1 MAILFGSI
9 VLLAIGIFMI
19 VMILV
24 YQKKKIRH
32 IREQEE
38 IRSKYAR
45 SVLKATIEIRE
56 ETLEYVGREL
66 HDNIGQ
72 LLSLVKLYLSKP
84 SVKPSTD
91 VKWLIE
97 QAITDIRALSHNLN
111 IGRIDGYAIS
121 EFIAQEVNKINKIS
135 GLTAV
140 YESASSCDIPDPQS
154 RLMVCRIFQES
165 INNIIKHAEACN
177 ILITLATENDRCIL
191 TVADDGIGFD
201 IDKQSDGTGL
211 ANIRDR
217 AQLIGGNVRI
227 ASLRGKGT
235 TVKLTVPVN
244 P

>member
-1 MAILFGSI
+1 CPLKAFTMSPASSERFNLEPILAILFGSI

-121 EFIAQEVNKINKIS
+121 EFI
-135 GLTAV
+135 
-140 YESASSCDIPDPQS
+140 
-154 RLMVCRIFQES
+154 
-165 INNIIKHAEACN
+165 
-177 ILITLATENDRCIL
+177 
-191 TVADDGIGFD
+191 
-201 IDKQSDGTGL
+201 
-211 ANIRDR
+211 
-217 AQLIGGNVRI
+217 
-227 ASLRGKGT
+227 
-235 TVKLTVPVN
+235 
-244 P
+244 